1 MDYNLLWFVLV
12 GVLFAGYAMLDGF
25 DLGVGALILR
35 IDDDHERRVFYNAIG
50 PVWDGNEVW
59 LVTGGGALFA
69 AFPPVYAT
77 VFSGFYMA
85 FMLLL
90 FALIFRAVAIEFRS
104 KEPWGWWRRWWDRGF
119 CAGSTTASLLIGVAM
134 GNIVWGIPL
143 DANGEFAGTFLGLL
157 HPYALLMGVTTV
169 VLFTMHGAIYLHLKT
184 EGDLQAKVRGWINP
198 LIIAFIVCFA
208 LTTLATLLYVPR
220 MVRIL
225 QVQPALFGVVVA
237 LVLVVANLPRE
248 IHRNRDGAAFVSSCL
263 TMLLLMALFG
273 LGMFPHLVYSVPDP
287 AHSLTAYNAS
297 STGKTLKIMTII
309 AAIGVPIVLAYTISV
324 YYIFRGKVKIG
335 KDSY

>member
-1 MDYNLLWFVLV
+1 MLWFVLV
-12 GVLFAGYAMLDGF
+12 GILFAGYAMLDGF

-104 KEPWGWWRRWWDRGF
+104 KEPWPWWRRWWDRGF

-169 VLFTMHGAIYLHLKT
+169 VLFMMHGAIYLHLKT
-184 EGDLQAKVRGWINP
+184 EGTLQAKVRSWINP

-225 QVQPALFGVVVA
+225 QAQPALFGVVVA

-248 IHRNRDGAAFVSSCL
+248 IHRNRDAAAFVSSCL

-297 STGKTLKIMTII
+297 STGKTLKIMSII

-324 YYIFRGKVKIG
+324 YYIFRGKVKVG